1 MSNITKKDIC
11 SAIADSTG
19 LTRVDTQ
26 IIVESLFEAIRN
38 TMLDG
43 HNIELRGFGRFKT
56 KPKPAHRK
64 RNPITG
70 EPVQVPAGF
79 KLVFQASKEL
89 RARVN
94 KKIAENRGDGPGT

>member
-1 MSNITKKDIC
+1 MNITKKDIC
-11 SAIADSTG
+11 QAIADSTG

-38 TMLDG
+38 TMQDG
-43 HNIELRGFGRFKT
+43 HNIEIRGFGRFKI
-56 KPKPAHRK
+56 KPKVARK
-64 RNPITG
+64 ARNPVTG
-70 EPVQVPAGF
+70 EPVEVPAGF

-94 KKIAENRGDGPGT
+94 KKVSENRGDSPGT